1 MPKKMNR
8 FQEDLF
14 RRTGGDV
21 SFLSFLKE
29 FFVPQY
35 KVVFL
40 KRLCE
45 YFYENIRFLYPV
57 VYFIYRQFKIR
68 YGCDIPA
75 KVLIG
80 KGLKIGHIGGI
91 VINPNVK
98 IGNNVDILNGV
109 LIGESYRGKKKG
121 CPVIG
126 NNVWIGTNVAIVGN
140 ITIGDDVLIA
150 PNTLVSESVP
160 SHSLVCGNPMSIY
173 PRENATYA
181 FIINKV

>member
-1 MPKKMNR
+1 MNR

-14 RRTGGDV
+14 RRTGGSV
-21 SFLSFLKE
+21 SLFSLLKE
-29 FFVPQY
+29 LFIPQY
-35 KVVFL
+35 KIVFL

-45 YFYENIRFLYPV
+45 FFYEKVKILYPI
-57 VYFIYRQFKIR
+57 VYFVYRQFKIR

-75 KVLIG
+75 RVNIG

-91 VINPNVK
+91 VINPYAR
-98 IGNNVDILNGV
+98 IGDNVDILNGV

-121 CPVIG
+121 YPVIG
-126 NNVWIGTNVAIVGN
+126 NNVWIGANAVIVGN

-160 SHSLVCGNPMSIY
+160 SHSLVSGNPMIVTS
-173 PRENATYA
+173 REEATYA